1 MRRHPARGTAPY
13 AGKKCKPPLWWETLK
28 GLTRLPDDLLLD
40 TLLDPRSGFKS
51 FLSTCNRDTEAIRTA
66 VILLEKASSTPFPS
80 QKLLELLSAV
90 AFSESFMLLQ
100 LPSLL
105 LDCKAKAG
113 RDNVDVLHKSISLLT
128 RLQTSLPATT
138 AQHLVTLLPLV
149 TDLVRSVEGALPREL
164 GATLSDLEA
173 MKDSFL
179 AETHAREMV
188 KQERLH
194 ASSPPDNFRDVPV
207 IPLVCELVASTKP
220 FLRPNIVRGAY
231 ADIDHY
237 LDVQYRLLRED
248 FVRPLREGLQK
259 LLQAGMKI
267 RRTDG
272 INVYRNVQVG
282 QSEITRGGIVHE
294 LLFKASV
301 FRRVNWERTK
311 RFMNDNLICLSN
323 DNFQTI
329 FFATVKGRDPNELKV
344 GRLTVLFEDLFVQ
357 AITWNRYT
365 MVETQ
370 IYFEAYKHNLLA
382 LQAIRAGSL
391 PFYQYIVKS
400 TPEVNSPAYM
410 DGNTT
415 YDISPL
421 CKKSFQPRPVTI
433 LDENQW
439 PPLEDI
445 QLDAS
450 QLAAVKMALLKEFSV
465 IQGPPGTG
473 KTYIG
478 LKIVEVL
485 LGNISIWRRNSL
497 PILVVCYTNHALDQ
511 FLEGILRTTDDIV
524 RIGGR
529 CSSESLVP
537 FTLFNKR
544 METVRFGNDVREQY
558 TELQKKLG
566 ALSTAMSAIYTVRC
580 SYVNLEKHMSPR
592 VQDSFRSR
600 PYAIREG
607 FGTWLEL
614 DALKRAF
621 TDEFVHRTQDE
632 NPQDQLGEDEIEEE
646 FDEDLET
653 DRYDDDEL
661 YRRTGSTRATR
672 AAGTNSAEIDK
683 EHAWCLHLYGLV
695 SADDRALDD
704 QQVIDVWRLPVEE
717 RWKLYRYWASVAIEG
732 MQGAVAEA
740 RAGVAEIKRMMEDE
754 QLKVDL
760 GALRKALVVG
770 ATTTG
775 AAKNRALIQRLQPTI
790 VVVEEAAEVLEA
802 HVVTSLAATT
812 QHLILIGDHKQ
823 LRPSSAVYELATRYK
838 MEVSLF
844 ERMLTNGMAC
854 QQLEVQHRMR
864 PEFTKLL
871 VPHFYE
877 KLENFPSVECYENVR
892 GMDNN
897 IFFVSHKIFEADE
910 ADTKSHTNDHEA
922 SFVVCLAEYLLN
934 QEYDPAQITILTPY
948 SGQMFLLK
956 DLAKNRACR
965 DVRITVVDNFQGE
978 ENDIIILSLVRSN
991 PEKKVGFVKI
1001 PNRVCVSLSRA
1012 RKGLY
1017 CIGNFDIIGQS
1028 SEIWKNIMKE
1038 LQKLNAI
1045 GPELQLRCP
1054 NHPETVTAVKTKDD
1068 FAKVP
1073 EGGCGI
1079 PCTVRLNCGHSCGML
1094 CHGYDRFHEAF
1105 KCRKSCERKCHN
1117 GHGCKLLCSED
1128 CGKCTV
1134 PVLTQFQPCS
1144 HSCEIACH
1152 ETLSP
1157 RCPLPCEKVFECGHK
1172 CPRVCSQQCESPC
1185 RALVTAKGECGHDV
1199 RLECHSARTGRVS
1212 DWCKAPCEKTL
1223 SCDHRC
1229 LRECRQDC
1237 LCTTLVMATG
1247 ECGHECEVPC
1257 AVSKS
1262 PDLITRQ
1269 HCDHPCEKT
1278 LKCGHRC
1285 LLKCKQRCTSNCEV
1299 VVTVDCKGGH
1309 RDEVRCF
1316 MSKSHRC
1323 KKDCTK
1329 TLDCGHLCRKM
1340 CFEDCGIVCHEIVQ
1354 IKLACEHLVE
1364 AECSEQSWVM
1374 KLPCATTVPVK
1385 CGSDH
1390 VVHVTCADA
1399 NNVAAIQM
1407 LCEAGCS
1414 KLLPCG
1420 HQCTLKCKEIC
1431 SAASCKIKTFVDL
1444 QCGHKASVPCH
1455 VKFARESLKETQ
1467 DELEAFYAKHKNVL
1481 TCNKQVQATCAA
1493 GHKIKVPCCLV
1504 DAGKVVPRSR
1514 CNAPCNVTLP
1524 CGHPCDSICS
1534 KCAEVKG
1541 HPPCTK
1547 RCQKI
1552 LPCGH
1557 PCTDTCAQPCTICNE
1572 RCKLLCVHRPCSLP
1586 CGYPCIPCCLPC
1598 RWKCEHAQCT
1608 VTCSEP
1614 CNREPCSEPCPKK
1627 LPCKHPCLGYC
1638 GEPCPNVCKVCK
1650 RLKHFKDVKGDVR
1663 FVLLLDC
1670 GHSVPESILSKLF
1683 EEARRDQTGPVQC
1696 PICKRKVTFSFRYG
1710 AFVREYM
1717 ETINK
1722 EKMLVYDR
1730 AAKPDMI
1737 GRPEREEVDGAATR
1751 LLQLRL
1757 NAKVNKR
1764 GGMDRRFPQT
1774 PVFAAAPSGRG
1785 SWRQNQRDM
1794 PYSNGV
1800 PRGSQAEYNGHIDN
1814 TSGQRSS
1821 RGSDRGLWRTW
1832 RGGGQP
1838 PNMYGSRFS
1847 ALAPLASGA
1856 TPAVPRVEDGRNGV
1870 SERGGFSGRPRGR
1883 GRGGRGRGSRG
1894 GRWG

>member
-13 AGKKCKPPLWWETLK
+13 TVRQFKQPSWREILK
-28 GLTRLPDDLLLD
+28 RPTGLSDDLLLD
-40 TLLDPRSGFKS
+40 ALLDPRSGFKS
-51 FLSTCNRDTEAIRTA
+51 FLSTCSRDCLDIRTA
-66 VILLEKASSTPFPS
+66 VILLEKASSSSLHS
-80 QKLLELLSAV
+80 QKLMELFSAV
-90 AFSESFMLLQ
+90 AFSESFMLFQ
-100 LPSLL
+100 LPLL
-105 LDCKAKAG
+105 FSDCKAKAG
-113 RDNVDVLHKSISLLT
+113 RDNVDVLQKSISLLT
-128 RLQTSLPATT
+128 RLQASLPATT

-149 TDLVRSVEGALPREL
+149 TDLVTSMEGTLPKEL
-164 GATLSDLEA
+164 GAAISELEA

-194 ASSPPDNFRDVPV
+194 ALSPPDNFRDVPV
-207 IPLVCELVASTKP
+207 IPLLSELVASTKP

-248 FVRPLREGLQK
+248 FVRPLREGMQK
-259 LLQAGMKI
+259 LLRAGMEVRHI
-267 RRTDG
+267 DG
-272 INVYRNVQVG
+272 INVYSNVEVG
-282 QSEITRGGIVHE
+282 ESDITRGGIVHE
-294 LLFKASV
+294 LLFNASA

-323 DNFQTI
+323 DGFQTI
-329 FFATVKGRDPNELKV
+329 FFATVKGRDPEKLKV
-344 GRLTVLFEDLFVQ
+344 GRLTVMFEDHFVET
-357 AITWNRYT
+357 IIWNRYT

-370 IYFEAYKHNLLA
+370 IYFEAYKHNLVA
-382 LQAIRAGSL
+382 MQAIRAGSL
-391 PFYQYIVKS
+391 PFCQYIVQA
-400 TPEVNSPAYM
+400 TPEVSSPAYM

-421 CKKSFQPRPVTI
+421 CKKSSQPRPVTV

-439 PPLEDI
+439 PSLEDL

-485 LGNISIWRRNSL
+485 LRNINVWRRDSL

-511 FLEGILRTTDDIV
+511 FLEGILRTTRHIV

-529 CSSESLVP
+529 CSSSSLAP

-544 METVRFGNDVREQY
+544 TEKARLGYEVREKH
-558 TELQKKLG
+558 TELQESLQ
-566 ALSTAMSAIYTVRC
+566 ALSTAMSAIYTVSC
-580 SYVNLEKHMSPR
+580 GYVDLERHMSRR
-592 VQDSFRSR
+592 VQDSFRRR
-600 PYAIREG
+600 PYAVAKG
-607 FGTWLEL
+607 FGSWLEL
-614 DALKRAF
+614 DALKREF
-621 TDEFVHRTQDE
+621 TDQFVHRTQDE
-632 NPQDQLGEDEIEEE
+632 KPQDELGEGDIEEE

-653 DRYDDDEL
+653 DRYDDGEL
-661 YRRTGSTRATR
+661 FRETGST
-672 AAGTNSAEIDK
+672 AAIRPTVANSAEFEK
-683 EHAWCLHLYGLV
+683 EHEWYLHLYGLV
-695 SADDRALDD
+695 SADDKALDD
-704 QQVIDVWRLPVEE
+704 YEVSNVWKLPVEE
-717 RWKLYRYWASVAIEG
+717 RWKLYRYWASVAIQG
-732 MQGAVAEA
+732 MQGDVAEA
-740 RAGVAEIKRMMEDE
+740 RAGVAEIKRVMEDE

-760 GALRKALVVG
+760 GALSNALVVG

-844 ERMLTNGMAC
+844 ERILTNGMAC

-877 KLENFPSVECYENVR
+877 KLENFPSVERYENIR
-892 GMDNN
+892 GLDSN
-897 IFFVSHKIFEADE
+897 IFFMTHKVFEADE
-910 ADTKSHTNDHEA
+910 ADTKSHTNVHEA

-934 QEYDPAQITILTPY
+934 QEYDPAHITILTPY
-948 SGQMFLLK
+948 NGQMFILK

-1028 SEIWKNIMKE
+1028 SEIWKNIMKK
-1038 LQKLNAI
+1038 LQGLHAI
-1045 GPELQLRCP
+1045 GPELRLRCR
-1054 NHPETVTAVKTKDD
+1054 NHPETVTAVKTADD

-1079 PCTVRLNCGHSCGML
+1079 PCTVRLDCGHSCGLL
-1094 CHGYDRFHEAF
+1094 CHGYDRFHEEF
-1105 KCRKSCERKCHN
+1105 KCKKRCERKCHN
-1117 GHGCKLLCSED
+1117 GHGCKLLCSEK

-1134 PVLTQFQPCS
+1134 PVLTQFQPCG
-1144 HSCEIACH
+1144 HSGEVACH
-1152 ETLSP
+1152 KTLSA

-1185 RALVTAKGECGHDV
+1185 RTVVTVKGECGHDV
-1199 RLECHSARTGRVS
+1199 SLECHSARMGRVS

-1229 LRECRQDC
+1229 LQACRQVC
-1237 LCTTLVMATG
+1237 RCTTLVTATG
-1247 ECGHECEVPC
+1247 KCGHECEVPC
-1257 AVSKS
+1257 DMSKS
-1262 PDLITRQ
+1262 PNMITVLY
-1269 HCDHPCEKT
+1269 CDHPCEKT
-1278 LKCGHRC
+1278 LECGHRC
-1285 LLKCKQRCTSNCEV
+1285 LLKCRESCTSNCEV
-1299 VVTVDCKGGH
+1299 VVTVDCKYGH
-1309 RDEVRCF
+1309 RDKVPCF
-1316 MSKSHRC
+1316 MSEGYRC
-1323 KKDCTK
+1323 KKECSK
-1329 TLDCGHLCRKM
+1329 TLDCGHPCRKM

-1354 IKLACEHLVE
+1354 IRLACEHLVE
-1364 AECSEQSWVM
+1364 AECSEQSWIM
-1374 KLPCATTVPVK
+1374 KQPCAATVTVK
-1385 CGSDH
+1385 CALDH
-1390 VVHVTCADA
+1390 AVRVLCASA

-1414 KLLPCG
+1414 RLLPCG
-1420 HQCTLKCKEIC
+1420 HQCALKCKEIC
-1431 SAASCKIKTFVDL
+1431 NTAPCKITTFVDL
-1444 QCGHKASVPCH
+1444 QCGHRASVPCH
-1455 VKFARESLKETQ
+1455 VKFALESLKETQ
-1467 DELEAFYAKHKNVL
+1467 DELKAFYIKHKNVL
-1481 TCNKQVQATCAA
+1481 TCNEQVQVTCKA
-1493 GHKIKVPCCLV
+1493 GHKIKVPCSV
-1504 DAGKVVPRSR
+1504 GDAGKVVPTSR

-1524 CGHPCDSICS
+1524 CGHLCDSACS
-1534 KCAEVKG
+1534 KCAEVKD

-1547 RCQKI
+1547 RCQKT

-1557 PCTDTCAQPCTICNE
+1557 PCTDTCTQPCTVCNE
-1572 RCKLLCVHRPCSLP
+1572 RCLLLCIHRPCGLP
-1586 CGYPCIPCCLPC
+1586 CGYPCLPCCLPC

-1614 CNREPCSEPCPKK
+1614 CNRQPCSEPCPKE

-1638 GEPCPNVCKVCK
+1638 GEPCPNVCEVCK
-1650 RLKHFKDVKGDVR
+1650 RSKHFKDVKGDVR

-1670 GHSVPESILSKLF
+1670 GHSVPDNILSKLF

-1710 AFVREYM
+1710 TFVREYM

-1722 EKMLVYDR
+1722 EKMLIYDR
-1730 AAKPDMI
+1730 AAKPDAI
-1737 GRPEREEVDGAATR
+1737 AIPETEKVGGATATR
-1751 LLQLRL
+1751 LFQRRL
-1757 NAKVNKR
+1757 NDRVNR
-1764 GGMDRRFPQT
+1764 RRGMDRRRGDRRRGLTAT
-1774 PVFAAAPSGRG
+1774 PSRPR
-1785 SWRQNQRDM
+1785 SWRPNQRDT
-1794 PYSNGV
+1794 PYSDGV
-1800 PRGSQAEYNGHIDN
+1800 PGGSQAEYNGHMDN
-1814 TSGQRSS
+1814 AFDAYDA
-1821 RGSDRGLWRTW
+1821 SDYW
-1832 RGGGQP
+1832 
-1838 PNMYGSRFS
+1838 M
-1847 ALAPLASGA
+1847 
-1856 TPAVPRVEDGRNGV
+1856 
-1870 SERGGFSGRPRGR
+1870 
-1883 GRGGRGRGSRG
+1883 
-1894 GRWG
+1894 